1 MGVTAI
7 NSPWWRSNYNMAIK
21 HWNGR
26 CAKDGC
32 ASRDT
37 VVQKEQNKYCMGIR
51 DRWAVYRWAMNRCS
65 DL

>member
-1 MGVTAI
+1 
-7 NSPWWRSNYNMAIK
+7 MAIK

-37 VVQKEQNKYCMGIR
+37 VVQRSKKNKQQYG
-51 DRWAVYRWAMNRCS
+51 DEVFGWAIYRCN
-65 DL
+65 DQ